1 MAQLAKQSDQFNFNV
16 ETVPSYMTLPDGS
29 QKNTGFLVNRRTD
42 NFAVLGSVTDRY
54 GLVQNSDLISVV
66 EDAFAAKGL
75 TGYSRKIIVA
85 GEGERMY
92 AAYDFKNHVKK
103 LKVGDEVG
111 MRLTAQ
117 NSFDGGLLLS
127 FALGSLRLICSNGM
141 TTLERA
147 VGMTKKHSTN
157 ISTKFVAEALEKA
170 VITWDKSIQV
180 FDRLADVAITQTQGA
195 NILAQLEES
204 AVLSGKL
211 RENIEAVWNAP
222 RYREDNARNLFNLYN
237 AVTQHLTH
245 DVATTRFEL
254 ANRVSGNVLGVFER
268 ASRDTNRFA
277 KLVQPVAVPLAAVA
291 LN

>member
-29 QKNTGFLVNRRTD
+29 QQNTGFLINRRTD
-42 NFAVLGSVTDRY
+42 NFAVLGSVSDRY
-54 GLVQNSDLISVV
+54 GLVQNSDLISVA
-66 EDAFAAKGL
+66 EDAFSAKGL
-75 TGYSRKIIVA
+75 TDYKRTIVVA

-92 AAYDFKNHVKK
+92 ASYDFKNHTKK

-111 MRLTAQ
+111 MRLTVQ
-117 NSFDGGLLLS
+117 NSFDGGLRVS
-127 FALGSLRLICSNGM
+127 FALGVLRLVCSNGM
-141 TTLERA
+141 TTLERE

-170 VITWDKSIQV
+170 IKAWDNSTAV
-180 FDRLADVAITQTQGA
+180 FDRLADVAISQSQGA

-211 RENIEAVWNAP
+211 RENIAAIWSAP

-245 DVATTRFEL
+245 DVAATRFEL
-254 ANRVSGNVLGVFER
+254 ANRVSDNVLGVFDR
-268 ASRDTNRFA
+268 ASRDTNRLA